1 MISTALKDAAWAVFP
16 AQALQIVTAEPIS
29 KDHQIL
35 MFTGAF
41 CSAGITYLF
50 TKQRKFA
57 FMAVGFGAT
66 LTKLI
71 IRETNRMMKEG
82 CIPPEGWLNWYEKYT
97 FCKYR

>member
-57 FMAVGFGAT
+57 FMSLGFG
-66 LTKLI
+66 
-71 IRETNRMMKEG
+71 
-82 CIPPEGWLNWYEKYT
+82 EGWLNWYEKYT